1 MLLLLPVSSCSF
13 LVLRLTLPWVEAGGG
28 RVGRAGHA
36 TVAAVTTTSVV
47 AVVII
52 TVVVVI
58 FAAVGAPDFVLIFP
72 VVIVRG
78 VLSVL
83 ATRLRGGSCSRK
95 TSVRIY

>member
-1 MLLLLPVSSCSF
+1 MLLLLPVSSCSV

-36 TVAAVTTTSVV
+36 TVAAVTASSVV

-52 TVVVVI
+52 TVVVI
-58 FAAVGAPDFVLIFP
+58 FAAVGAPHFVLIFLA
-72 VVIVRG
+72 VVVRG
-78 VLSVL
+78 VLSAL
-83 ATRLRGGSCSRK
+83 ATRLRRGSCSRR